1 MALLARPQ
9 PNSRCPVNFP
19 HQPGGGQGISPGR
32 ATIDVKRLK
41 DGIRLS
47 DVVSQHTKLR
57 RSGRSLTGCCPFHDD
72 RKPSLVVTDEV
83 GLYYCHGCHATGDV
97 IDFVRAI
104 QGCGFLEAIKWI
116 SGTIPAIDINRSR
129 ERAKKLDRARGAMTA
144 TYARFQWQ
152 AAVPIEGTPA
162 DRYLRLRGIK
172 GAIPETLKY
181 GVVPLWIDPMT
192 GNRGPDNHALIAACY
207 DVNER
212 VTGIHKT
219 LIRADGNLAPVR
231 SPKQSLGQ
239 IRGGAVRLGPEAS
252 EIIVCEGLEDGLT
265 VHELLPSTP
274 VWVALGTGN
283 MPAIVLP
290 PSIKCVLV
298 AGDNDAPG
306 RAAVEKACEAFRI
319 QGRHAAAIFP
329 GHTYGDFND
338 QLRRRGND

>member
-1 MALLARPQ
+1 
-9 PNSRCPVNFP
+9 VNFP
-19 HQPGGGQGISPGR
+19 HQPRGGQGISPGR

-41 DGIRLS
+41 DSIRLS

-57 RSGRSLTGCCPFHDD
+57 RSGRSLAGCCPFHDD

-83 GLYYCHGCHATGDV
+83 GLYYCHGCHASGDV

-104 QGCGFLEAIKWI
+104 QGCGFLDAIHWI
-116 SGTIPAIDINRSR
+116 SGTIPAVAVSRNRA
-129 ERAKKLDRARGAMTA
+129 RAKKIDLARGLMTI

-162 DRYLRLRGIK
+162 ERYLRLRGIK
-172 GAIPETLKY
+172 GSIPPTLKY
-181 GVVPLWIDPMT
+181 GIVPLWIDPMT
-192 GNRGPDNHALIAACY
+192 GNKGPENHALIAACQ
-207 DVNER
+207 DVTGR

-219 LIRADGNLAPVR
+219 LLRADGQLAQVR
-231 SPKQSLGQ
+231 APKQSLGQ

-252 EIIVCEGLEDGLT
+252 EVIVCEGPEDGLT
-265 VHELLPSTP
+265 IHELLPSTP

-283 MPAIVLP
+283 MPVMMLP
-290 PSIKCVLV
+290 PGIKRVLV

-306 RAAVEKACEAFRI
+306 RAAVERACEAFRA

-329 GHTYGDFND
+329 GNAFGDFND
-338 QLRRRGND
+338 QLRDRAKED